1 MYIQKALL
9 IVMFLSL
16 LLSSCYEKK
25 SGCLDIYSTNFDAG
39 ADINCCC
46 EFPKLALNF
55 TNLNGANIYNTIDT
69 ISNDLGQN
77 FKITALTYYLSEF
90 SLKDANGNAYST
102 TDTFHVPVTNSEVI
116 VKNDIAIVRPGT
128 VSITLG
134 SFSQKSDVTNV
145 KFQFGPPIEVND
157 ALIDNILSTRP
168 LSRQADTM
176 YTIAPVKGY
185 ASIKI
190 KYTSDITSDSQEKTL
205 YIYDK
210 IPVELSVD
218 FPVIVASNTCISI
231 VNDFKYWFHDVDVK
245 LDAPAVVSSKI
256 ISNIKKSTF
265 ILQCQ

>member
-1 MYIQKALL
+1 MYIQKA
-9 IVMFLSL
+9 FLSL
-16 LLSSCYEKK
+16 LFLFVLLSSCYEKK

-39 ADINCCC
+39 ADISCCC
-46 EFPKLALNF
+46 QYPKLALNF
-55 TNLNGANIYNTIDT
+55 TNLNGANIYSGTDT
-69 ISNDLGQN
+69 ISNDLGQS

-90 SLKDANGNAYST
+90 VLKDINGNTYTT
-102 TDTFHVPVTNSEVI
+102 TDTFHIPVTNSELI

-134 SFSQKSDVTNV
+134 SFSQKSDVTNI

-157 ALIDNILSTRP
+157 ALIDNILNTRP

-176 YTIAPVKGY
+176 YTITPVKGY

-190 KYTSDITSDSQEKTL
+190 KYTTDITTDAQEKTL

-210 IPVELSVD
+210 IPLDLNVD
-218 FPVIVASNTCISI
+218 FPVVVASNTCISI
-231 VNDFKYWFHDVDVK
+231 VNDFKYWFHNINVK
-245 LDAPAVVSSKI
+245 LDDPSLVSSKI
-256 ISNIKKSTF
+256 LANIKKSTF